1 MGILHKNAIFAG
13 MKRLPVILASAAL
26 LCVASCIRTPQLRQ
40 AEKLLD
46 TNPDSALVILD
57 GVAPENLS
65 ARERAEYDYLSAAAF
80 YRSYY
85 FLDDEH
91 SEALASAYRYKEQ
104 QRGRTANLALLI
116 AAILATLVL
125 YFWARKAQTEKL
137 LILQREEN
145 DRLLSAAEELRSRL
159 GAAQK
164 TEKKAD
170 YLATLDRLCE
180 QYYIYEGTDKLQPRI
195 LGEVRSIVE
204 GLRSNPEVQKSLE
217 RSLDKEHDGV
227 VSLLRRDFPKLKEED
242 VLLFCFAASGFSA
255 TTISTLTEKDK
266 PYVYNRIY
274 RLKERL
280 KTAPEANRDLYLS
293 LL

>member
-1 MGILHKNAIFAG
+1 M
-13 MKRLPVILASAAL
+13 MKRTACILVCTAL
-26 LCVASCIRTPQLRQ
+26 LAAVSCSRVPELRV
-40 AEKLLD
+40 AEKLLE
-46 TNPDSALVILD
+46 TNPDSALVVLD
-57 GVAPENLS
+57 GVDPENLS
-65 ARERAEYDYLSAAAF
+65 AREKADYDYLSAAAF

-85 FLDDEH
+85 FLDDAH
-91 SEALASAYRYKEQ
+91 SEALASAYRFKEQ

-159 GAAQK
+159 GAVQK
-164 TEKKAD
+164 TDKKAD

-204 GLRSNPEVQKSLE
+204 GLRSDPDVQKSLE
-217 RSLDKEHDGV
+217 RSLDKEHDDA
-227 VSLLRRDFPKLKEED
+227 VSRLREDFPKLKEDD
-242 VLLFCFAASGFSA
+242 VLLFCFVASGFSA
-255 TTISTLTEKDK
+255 TTISTLIEKDK

-280 KTAPEANRDLYLS
+280 KTAPEAHRDLFLS

>member
-1 MGILHKNAIFAG
+1 M
-13 MKRLPVILASAAL
+13 MKRSACILVCTAL
-26 LCVASCIRTPQLRQ
+26 LAAVSCSRVPELRV
-40 AEKLLD
+40 AEKLLE
-46 TNPDSALVILD
+46 TNPDSALVVLD
-57 GVAPENLS
+57 GVDPENLS
-65 ARERAEYDYLSAAAF
+65 AREKADYDYLSAAAF

-85 FLDDEH
+85 FLDDAH
-91 SEALASAYRYKEQ
+91 SEALASAYRFKEQ

-125 YFWARKAQTEKL
+125 YFWARKAQTEKQL
-137 LILQREEN
+137 LLQREEN

-159 GAAQK
+159 GSVQK
-164 TEKKAD
+164 SDKKAD

-204 GLRSNPEVQKSLE
+204 GLRSDPDVQKSLE
-217 RSLDKEHDGV
+217 RSLDKEHDGA
-227 VSLLRRDFPKLKEED
+227 VSRLREDFPKLKEED
-242 VLLFCFAASGFSA
+242 VLLFCFVASGFSA
-255 TTISTLTEKDK
+255 TTISTLIEKDK

-280 KTAPEANRDLYLS
+280 KTAPEAHRDLFLS

>member
-1 MGILHKNAIFAG
+1 M
-13 MKRLPVILASAAL
+13 MKRTACILVCTAL
-26 LCVASCIRTPQLRQ
+26 LAAVSCSRVPELRV
-40 AEKLLD
+40 AEKLLE
-46 TNPDSALVILD
+46 TNPDSALVVLD
-57 GVAPENLS
+57 GVDPENLS
-65 ARERAEYDYLSAAAF
+65 AREKADYDYLSAAAF

-85 FLDDEH
+85 FLDDAH
-91 SEALASAYRYKEQ
+91 SEALASAYRFKEQ
-104 QRGRTANLALLI
+104 QRGSTANLALLI

-159 GAAQK
+159 GSVQK
-164 TEKKAD
+164 SDKKAD

-204 GLRSNPEVQKSLE
+204 GLRSDPDVQKSLE
-217 RSLDKEHDGV
+217 RSLDKEHDGA
-227 VSLLRRDFPKLKEED
+227 VSRLREDFPKLKEED
-242 VLLFCFAASGFSA
+242 VLLFCFVASGFSA
-255 TTISTLTEKDK
+255 TTISTLIEKDK

-280 KTAPEANRDLYLS
+280 KTAPEAHRELFLS

>member
-1 MGILHKNAIFAG
+1 M
-13 MKRLPVILASAAL
+13 MKRTACILVCTAL
-26 LCVASCIRTPQLRQ
+26 LAAVSCSRVPELRV
-40 AEKLLD
+40 AEKLLE
-46 TNPDSALVILD
+46 TNPDSALVVLD
-57 GVAPENLS
+57 GVDPENLS
-65 ARERAEYDYLSAAAF
+65 AREKADYDYLSAAAF

-85 FLDDEH
+85 FLDDAH
-91 SEALASAYRYKEQ
+91 SEALASAYRFKEH

-159 GAAQK
+159 GSVQK
-164 TEKKAD
+164 ADKKAD

-204 GLRSNPEVQKSLE
+204 GLRSDPDVQKSLE
-217 RSLDKEHDGV
+217 RSLDKEHDGA
-227 VSLLRRDFPKLKEED
+227 VSRLREDFPKLKEED
-242 VLLFCFAASGFSA
+242 VLLFCFVASGFSA
-255 TTISTLTEKDK
+255 TTISTLIEKDK

-280 KTAPEANRDLYLS
+280 KTAPEAHRELFLS

>member
-1 MGILHKNAIFAG
+1 M
-13 MKRLPVILASAAL
+13 MKRTACILVCTAL
-26 LCVASCIRTPQLRQ
+26 LAAVSCSRVPELRV
-40 AEKLLD
+40 AEKLLE
-46 TNPDSALVILD
+46 TNPDSALVVLD
-57 GVAPENLS
+57 GISPEKLS
-65 ARERAEYDYLSAAAF
+65 AREKADYDYLSAAAF

-85 FLDDEH
+85 FLDDAH
-91 SEALASAYRYKEQ
+91 SEALASAYRFKEQ

-159 GAAQK
+159 GSVQK
-164 TEKKAD
+164 SDKKAD

-204 GLRSNPEVQKSLE
+204 GLRSDPDVQKSLE

>member
-1 MGILHKNAIFAG
+1 M
-13 MKRLPVILASAAL
+13 MKRTACILVCTAL
-26 LCVASCIRTPQLRQ
+26 LAAVSCSRVPELRV
-40 AEKLLD
+40 AEKLLE
-46 TNPDSALVILD
+46 TNPDSALVVLD
-57 GVAPENLS
+57 GVDPENLS
-65 ARERAEYDYLSAAAF
+65 AREKADYDYLSAAAF

-85 FLDDEH
+85 FLDDAH

-159 GAAQK
+159 GSVQK
-164 TEKKAD
+164 SDKKAD

-204 GLRSNPEVQKSLE
+204 GLRSDPDVQKSLE
-217 RSLDKEHDGV
+217 RSLDKEHDGA
-227 VSLLRRDFPKLKEED
+227 VSRLREDFPKLKEED
-242 VLLFCFAASGFSA
+242 VLLFCFVASGFSA
-255 TTISTLTEKDK
+255 TTISTLIEKDK

-280 KTAPEANRDLYLS
+280 KTAPEAHRELFLS

>member
-1 MGILHKNAIFAG
+1 M
-13 MKRLPVILASAAL
+13 MKRTACILVCTAL
-26 LCVASCIRTPQLRQ
+26 LAAVSCSRVPELRV
-40 AEKLLD
+40 AEKLLE
-46 TNPDSALVILD
+46 TNPDSALVVLD
-57 GVAPENLS
+57 GVDPENLS
-65 ARERAEYDYLSAAAF
+65 AREKADYDYLSAAAF

-85 FLDDEH
+85 FLDDAH

-159 GAAQK
+159 GSVQK
-164 TEKKAD
+164 SDKKAD

-204 GLRSNPEVQKSLE
+204 GLRSDPDVQKSLE
-217 RSLDKEHDGV
+217 RSLDKEHDDA
-227 VSLLRRDFPKLKEED
+227 VSRLREDFPKLKEDD
-242 VLLFCFAASGFSA
+242 VLLFCFVASGFSA
-255 TTISTLTEKDK
+255 TTISTLIEKDK

-280 KTAPEANRDLYLS
+280 KTAPEAHRDLFLS

>member
-1 MGILHKNAIFAG
+1 M
-13 MKRLPVILASAAL
+13 MKRLSPIFLAATMLAA
-26 LCVASCIRTPQLRQ
+26 VSCSRVPELRQ
-40 AEKLLD
+40 AEKLLES
-46 TNPDSALVILD
+46 NPDSALVVLD
-57 GVAPENLS
+57 GVAAEKLS
-65 ARERAEYDYLSAAAF
+65 ARERADYDYLSAAAF

-85 FLDDEH
+85 FLDDAH
-91 SEALASAYRYKEQ
+91 SAALASAYRFKEQ

-125 YFWARKAQTEKL
+125 YFWARKVQTEKL

-159 GAAQK
+159 GAVQK
-164 TEKKAD
+164 TDKKAD

-204 GLRSNPEVQKSLE
+204 GLRSDPEVQKSLE

-227 VSLLRRDFPKLKEED
+227 VSLLRSDFPKLKED
-242 VLLFCFAASGFSA
+242 DILLFCFVASGFSA
-255 TTISTLTEKDK
+255 TTISTLVEKDK

-280 KTAPEANRDLYLS
+280 KTAPEAHRSLFLS

>member
-1 MGILHKNAIFAG
+1 MIA
-13 MKRLPVILASAAL
+13 VILSAAL
-26 LCVASCIRTPQLRQ
+26 AACACSAVPQLREARQ
-40 AEKLLD
+40 LLEN
-46 TNPDSALVILD
+46 NPDSALVVLD
-57 GVAPENLS
+57 SVTPSELS
-65 ARERAEYDYLSAAAF
+65 ERDRAEYDYLSAQAF

-85 FLDDEH
+85 FLDDAH
-91 SEALASAYRYKEQ
+91 SIALARAYKYREEQ
-104 QRGRTANLALLI
+104 RNSVANLALLM

-125 YFWARKAQTEKL
+125 YFWARKAQTEKQL
-137 LILQREEN
+137 VLQREEN

-159 GAAQK
+159 GSV
-164 TEKKAD
+164 KKGASSD
-170 YLATLDRLCE
+170 RLATLDRLCE

-204 GLRSNPEVQKSLE
+204 GLRSDSDVQKSLE
-217 RSLDKEHDGV
+217 RSLDKEHEGV
-227 VSLLRRDFPKLKEED
+227 VSRLRQDFPKMKEED
-242 VLLFCFAASGFSA
+242 ILLYCFAASGFSA

-280 KTAPEANRDLYLS
+280 KTAPEADRALFLE

>member
-1 MGILHKNAIFAG
+1 M
-13 MKRLPVILASAAL
+13 MKRTACILVCTAL
-26 LCVASCIRTPQLRQ
+26 LAAVSCSRVPELRV
-40 AEKLLD
+40 AEKLLE
-46 TNPDSALVILD
+46 TNPDSALVVLD
-57 GVAPENLS
+57 GVDPEYLS
-65 ARERAEYDYLSAAAF
+65 AREKADYDYLSAAAF

-85 FLDDEH
+85 FLDDAH
-91 SEALASAYRYKEQ
+91 SEALASAYRFKEQ

-159 GAAQK
+159 GSVQK
-164 TEKKAD
+164 ADKKAD

-204 GLRSNPEVQKSLE
+204 GLRSDPDVQKSLE
-217 RSLDKEHDGV
+217 RSLDKEHDGA
-227 VSLLRRDFPKLKEED
+227 VSRLREDFPKLKEED
-242 VLLFCFAASGFSA
+242 VLLFCFVASGFSA
-255 TTISTLTEKDK
+255 TTISTLIEKDK

-280 KTAPEANRDLYLS
+280 KTAPEAHRDLFLS